1 MDMYPKCG
9 SLEDA
14 ILGGSKV
21 EGLGWELGALRV
33 LNKMPS

>member
-1 MDMYPKCG
+1 VDMYPKCG

-21 EGLGWELGALRV
+21 EGLGWELGV
-33 LNKMPS
+33 PGG

>member
-9 SLEDA
+9 NLEDA

-21 EGLGWELGALRV
+21 EGLGWESGV
-33 LNKMPS
+33 PGG

>member
-9 SLEDA
+9 SIEDA

-21 EGLGWELGALRV
+21 EGLGWEFGV
-33 LNKMPS
+33 PGG

>member
-21 EGLGWELGALRV
+21 EGLGWKLGALRV